1 MDILNIIYIVAAVM
15 LAFGASIFFH
25 ELGHFWTARKLG
37 MKVEEFAIGFG
48 PKIYSWKRDGIE
60 YSLRWI
66 PAGGF
71 VKLPQMITAES
82 LEGHSVEPVP
92 PAPPLHKIIVAAAG
106 PFMNVVFAFAIATL
120 IYFVGLPVPD
130 SQPIIGTVDP
140 ASAEAKLGIH
150 EGDRVVMVDNKPI
163 KSWDDVMEITMLART
178 NVIQVVIE
186 HGSVSNTYNL
196 ATTVSNVFGLKTLN
210 LDPREHP
217 VVGGVESGMPAAAA
231 GLRPGDKILSVNA
244 IPVPGQDQMIELI
257 SKSQG
262 KPCKIVFD
270 RKNERKS
277 VTVTPKYDPGSKR
290 ARIGISFSMG
300 FYEVQHPTPWAQV
313 KEVCDK
319 MISTFSAL
327 AHSKQTG
334 VGAKDLSGPVGILAM
349 LASQVNADYRL
360 ALSFLVLL
368 NINLAFINLLPI
380 PVLDG
385 GHIVMSIVEKI
396 RRRPLSLKFVEYT
409 TTCFFVL
416 LMSFM
421 LYITIFGD
429 IKRFGLYRAMFKT
442 SVQIEQSSQ
451 PADAAPVPAPSK

>member
-1 MDILNIIYIVAAVM
+1 MDILNIIYVVAAVVA
-15 LAFGASIFFH
+15 AFGACVFFH

-48 PKIYSWKRDGIE
+48 PKIFSWKHDGIE

-71 VKLPQMITAES
+71 VKLPQMITSET
-82 LEGHSVEPVP
+82 LEGHVNEQIP
-92 PAPPLHKIIVAAAG
+92 PAPPLHKTIVAAAG
-106 PFMNVVFAFAIATL
+106 PFMNVAFAFAIAAL

-130 SQPIIGTVDP
+130 SQPIIGKVDS
-140 ASAEAKLGIH
+140 ASPEGKMGIR

-163 KSWDDVMEITMLART
+163 KTWDDVMEFTMLART
-178 NVIQVVIE
+178 NVIPVVIE
-186 HGSVSNTYNL
+186 HAGVSKTYNL
-196 ATTVSNVFGLKTLN
+196 ATTVSDVIGLKVLN

-231 GLRPGDKILSVNA
+231 GMQPGDKILSVNG
-244 IPVPGQDQMIELI
+244 IPVPGQDQMVDLI

-262 KPCKIVFD
+262 KPCVIVFD
-270 RKNERKS
+270 RGNQRKS
-277 VTVTPKYDPGSKR
+277 VTVTPQYDPGTKR
-290 ARIGISFSMG
+290 ARIGIMFSAG
-300 FYEVQHPTPWAQV
+300 IYEVQHPTPWAQV
-313 KEVCDK
+313 KDVCDK
-319 MISTFSAL
+319 MIITFNAL

-334 VGAKDLSGPVGILAM
+334 VGAKDMAGPVGILAI
-349 LASQVNADYRL
+349 LASYVNTDYRL

-368 NINLAFINLLPI
+368 NINLAFINMLPI

-385 GHIVMSIVEKI
+385 GHIVMAIVEKI

-409 TTCFFVL
+409 TTGFAVL
-416 LMSFM
+416 LLSFM

-429 IKRFGLYRAMFKT
+429 IKRLPYYRLMFHT
-442 SVQIEQSSQ
+442 DVQIEQ
-451 PADAAPVPAPSK
+451 AAPPPAN

>member
-1 MDILNIIYIVAAVM
+1 MTILNIIYVIAAVM
-15 LAFGASIFFH
+15 AAFGASIFFH

-60 YSLRWI
+60 YSIRWI

-82 LEGHSVEPVP
+82 LEGHSDEPVP
-92 PAPPLHKIIVAAAG
+92 PAPPLHKILVAFAG
-106 PFMNVVFAFAIATL
+106 PFMNVVFAFAIATV

-130 SQPIIGTVDP
+130 TQPIIGKVDP
-140 ASAEAKLGIH
+140 ASSEGRLGIR

-163 KSWDDVMEITMLART
+163 KSWEDVMQFTALART
-178 NVIQVVIE
+178 NVIPVVIE
-186 HGSVSNTYNL
+186 HSGASTTYNL
-196 ATTVSNVFGLKTLN
+196 ATTVSDVIGLKVLN

-231 GLRPGDKILSVNA
+231 GLLPGDKILSVNG
-244 IPVPGQDQMIELI
+244 IPVPGRDQMVDLI

-262 KPCKIVFD
+262 KPCVIVFD
-270 RKNERKS
+270 RKDERKS
-277 VTVTPKYDPGSKR
+277 VTVTPQYDPGSKR
-290 ARIGISFSMG
+290 ARIGIMFSAG
-300 FYEVQHPTPWAQV
+300 IYEVQHPTPWAQV
-313 KEVCDK
+313 KDVCSN
-319 MISTFSAL
+319 MFNMFNAL

-334 VGAKDLSGPVGILAM
+334 VGAKDMAGPVGILAI
-349 LASQVNADYRL
+349 LASYVNTDYRL

-385 GHIVMSIVEKI
+385 GHILMAIVEKI

-409 TTCFFVL
+409 TTCFAVL
-416 LMSFM
+416 LLSFM

-429 IKRFGLYRAMFKT
+429 LKRFGLYRAMFKT
-442 SVQIEQSSQ
+442 DVQIEQSTL
-451 PADAAPVPAPSK
+451 PANSAPAQSK

>member
-1 MDILNIIYIVAAVM
+1 MTILNIIYVIAAVVA
-15 LAFGASIFFH
+15 AFGACIFFH
-25 ELGHFWTARKLG
+25 ELGHFWVARKLG

-71 VKLPQMITAES
+71 VKLPQMITSET
-82 LEGHSVEPVP
+82 LEGHADEQIP
-92 PAPPLHKIIVAAAG
+92 PAPPLHKILVAFAG

-120 IYFVGLPVPD
+120 IYFVGVPMPD
-130 SQPIIGTVDP
+130 SQPIIGKVDP
-140 ASAEAKLGIH
+140 TSAEARMGIH

-163 KSWDDVMEITMLART
+163 KTWDEVMEFTMIART
-178 NVIQVVIE
+178 NVIPVVIE
-186 HGSVSNTYNL
+186 HASVSNTYYL
-196 ATTVSNVFGLKTLN
+196 TATVNDVIGLKTLN

-231 GLRPGDKILSVNA
+231 GLQPGDKILSVSG
-244 IPVPGQDQMIELI
+244 IPVPGQEQMVEVI

-262 KPCKIVFD
+262 KPCEIIFD

-277 VTVTPKYDPGSKR
+277 VTVTPQYDPGTKR
-290 ARIGISFSMG
+290 ARIGIMFSAG
-300 FYEVQHPTPWAQV
+300 VYEVQHPTPWAQV
-313 KEVCDK
+313 KDVCDK
-319 MISTFSAL
+319 MIRTFSAL

-349 LASQVNADYRL
+349 LASQVNTDYRL

-385 GHIVMSIVEKI
+385 GHIVMSILEKI
-396 RRRPLSLKFVEYT
+396 RRRPLSLKFVEFT

-442 SVQIEQSSQ
+442 EVQIEQSAQ
-451 PADAAPVPAPSK
+451 PAGSATVPAPSK